1 MGALIGDLTMQI
13 QHSSYYFEN
22 KAPLGFKM
30 QSNREILP
38 KTVFQVNSK
47 I

>member
-1 MGALIGDLTMQI
+1 MKELTMQI

-22 KAPLGFKM
+22 KALFDFKM
-30 QSNREILP
+30 QCDREILP
-38 KTVFQVNSK
+38 KTVFQVNTK